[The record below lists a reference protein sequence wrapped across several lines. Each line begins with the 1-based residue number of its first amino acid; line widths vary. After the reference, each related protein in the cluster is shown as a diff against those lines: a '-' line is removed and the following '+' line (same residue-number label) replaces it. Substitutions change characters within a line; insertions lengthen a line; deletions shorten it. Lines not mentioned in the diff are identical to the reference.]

1 MVKKP
6 IILCSDAMNYVLFLV
21 CDRAIHA
28 ASKSDSGSQ
37 VGEYT
42 STLGML
48 VLTYT
53 VCYLSILNYEQKYA
67 DDDSITG
74 GKLSYIVKEKIFD
87 SLCWAALYAA
97 IATLCLPVEA
107 TMRDYHEMNDEGA
120 RWMLVVTVGCVAT
133 MIALAGRVINIFYS
147 TLCCCLSKCTQL
159 GGAKDS
165 IARHNAGVSLS
176 GILLS
181 ALAWLLAATWLKAID
196 ASIVARTCGVATV
209 QCPRHVLW
217 SWLTAFMVI
226 LIALLVLHCNRR
238 ILATMYLE
246 SASSEIKADDSSGR
260 KKNAPSFRAQVIEL
274 MDQAMIFIGIS
285 SIKTAVRVTLKDTY
299 SGDGVAQETALLT
312 CVVFFIIFA
321 TFAGLALQAFL
332 RSKVSAKKDAFEL
345 LYLAKICEFLNRGLS
360 YSLGQ
365 MFFDGSV
372 GLLAQPSGYGPELT
386 FNQRWGIFAGV
397 VVTCAVLMT
406 TLMAWLPGDVQ
417 FIYLSPEMLGEAAD
431 ANTELANKP
440 KRLEV

>member
-1 MVKKP
+1 
-6 IILCSDAMNYVLFLV
+6 
-21 CDRAIHA
+21 
-28 ASKSDSGSQ
+28 
-37 VGEYT
+37 
-42 STLGML
+42 ML

-53 VCYLSILNYEQKYA
+53 VCYLSILNYEQKFA

-74 GKLSYIVKEKIFD
+74 GNLSYIVKEKIFD

-97 IATLCLPVEA
+97 IATLCLPVEG
-107 TMRDYHEMNDEGA
+107 TMRDYHLMTDEEA
-120 RWMLVVTVGCVAT
+120 QWMLVVTVGCVAT
-133 MIALAGRVINIFYS
+133 LIALAGRVINTVYS
-147 TLCCCLSKCTQL
+147 VLCCCLSKCTQL

-165 IARHNAGVSLS
+165 IARLNTGVQLS
-176 GILLS
+176 GTLLS

-226 LIALLVLHCNRR
+226 LVALVVLHCNRR
-238 ILATMYLE
+238 ILSALHLE
-246 SASSEIKADDSSGR
+246 NASSEIAADDSGGR
-260 KKNAPSFRAQVIEL
+260 KKEAPSFRAQVINL

-285 SIKTAVRVTLKDTY
+285 SIKTAVRATLKDTY
-299 SGDGVAQETALLT
+299 AGDGVSQQTALLT
-312 CVVFFIIFA
+312 CVVFFIGFA
-321 TFAGLALQAFL
+321 TVAGMLLQAYL
-332 RSKVSAKKDAFEL
+332 RSKIQNDKDAFQL
-345 LYLAKICEFLNRGLS
+345 LYLVKITEFLNRGIA

-372 GLLAQPSGYGPELT
+372 GLLAQPSRTSPLLRAPVLDL
-386 FNQRWGIFAGV
+386 NQRWGIFAAT

-417 FIYLSPEMLGEAAD
+417 FIYLSPGMLGEAAES
-431 ANTELANKP
+431 TELAEKS